1 VSRLGRLGRGG
12 LLLGAGLL
20 IFKLLLLGQLH
31 YYLSPSFDGLTALTG
46 VVLAI
51 MGGLELWRA
60 WRAVPDRHPSHAE
73 LDAAVTLGLVAVP
86 LVAGLLLAPRA
97 LGTDGLG
104 GTPVSRL
111 VLAYDPA
118 PGAARPDGA
127 ATASGSSTTP
137 APIVASASAAAPI
150 SIAASGSTTWSGAV
164 ASSGSAAPSG
174 SSMTPGSTVA
184 SGSTAASAGPT
195 VRPPGAAPAP
205 RQPIA
210 DVGDLLSYL
219 RVAGEGGVG
228 QPVHAR
234 GLVARSD
241 DLPPNEFV
249 LVRYAIVHCV
259 ADAQPLGLLVVAPS
273 DIGGLSTDQW
283 VDVSGTL
290 ASEPRDGDHLVG
302 IHAAQIVSTQ
312 EPSEPY
318 IPAF

>member
-31 YYLSPSFDGLTALTG
+31 YYLSPSFDGVTALTG
-46 VVLAI
+46 LVLAT

-60 WRAVPDRHPSHAE
+60 WRAVPDRQPSHTE
-73 LDAAVTLGLVAVP
+73 IDAVVTLGLVALP

-111 VLAYDPA
+111 VLAFDPA
-118 PGAARPDGA
+118 PGASSSVASDSAGPPVA
-127 ATASGSSTTP
+127 ASASGSP
-137 APIVASASAAAPI
+137 AAP
-150 SIAASGSTTWSGAV
+150 G
-164 ASSGSAAPSG
+164 
-174 SSMTPGSTVA
+174 
-184 SGSTAASAGPT
+184 
-195 VRPPGAAPAP
+195 P
-205 RQPIA
+205 RQPIG

-219 RVAGEGGVG
+219 RLAGEGGVG
-228 QPVHAR
+228 QPVRAR
-234 GLVARSD
+234 GLVAHSD
-241 DLPPNEFV
+241 DLPSNEFV

-273 DIGGLSTDQW
+273 DTGGLPTNQW
-283 VDVSGTL
+283 VEVTGTL

-302 IHAAQIVSTQ
+302 IRAAQIVSSQ